1 MDPGFSGASV
11 WRVTTPQADWC
22 LKGIPRA
29 DLDFDRQRG
38 LHRLLRHLCELGR
51 CPVAVPIS
59 GQKGTSLVELG
70 EMVWQCEPWLP
81 GEALRE
87 EPPGQKQVA
96 TALKSLAVWHE
107 SARGFQPKDRERT
120 WFETSADTK
129 APGLTERL
137 EVATRWTDTFREGI
151 EWRAARALPPAIALP
166 AEVILKAA
174 RESLRTVIQE
184 LESTRSLRTLV
195 QPCLRDIWRPH
206 VLFRGAEV
214 TGLIDPQACRRDC
227 VATDISRLL
236 GSLCG
241 NDSNLWETGLRSYE
255 EVRTLTAVECLLV
268 RTYDRS
274 GCLLSGLW
282 WVERFVESGPD
293 LSPSM
298 RQRGE
303 QRLRHFAKRLHCG
316 WPDGSPRV
324 GARPPPLW

>member
-1 MDPGFSGASV
+1 MDPGFSGAAV
-11 WRVTTPQADWC
+11 WRVTTSQTDWC

-29 DLDFDRQRG
+29 DLNFDRQRG
-38 LHRLLRHLCELGR
+38 LHRLLRHLREQGLHQ
-51 CPVAVPIS
+51 VAVPVT
-59 GQKGTSLVELG
+59 GQGGTSLVELG
-70 EMVWQCEPWLP
+70 ETVWQCEPWLP
-81 GEALRE
+81 GEALGE
-87 EPPGQKQVA
+87 EPPGPLQVA
-96 TALKSLAVWHE
+96 AALKSLAVWHE
-107 SARGFQPKDRERT
+107 SARGFQPTDCERT

-137 EVATRWTDTFREGI
+137 EVATRWTDPFREGI
-151 EWRAARALPPAIALP
+151 EWRAGRTLP
-166 AEVILKAA
+166 AELAPPAAVILKAA
-174 RESLRTVIQE
+174 RDVLRTVIQE
-184 LESTRSLRTLV
+184 LESTRTLRTLV

-241 NDSNLWETGLRSYE
+241 NDWDLWEIGLQSYE
-255 EVRTLTAVECLLV
+255 AIRPLTVVERLLV

-293 LSPSM
+293 LSPSV

-303 QRLRHFAKRLHCG
+303 QRLRHFADRLRG
-316 WPDGSPRV
+316 GLR
-324 GARPPPLW
+324 